1 MAETNTT
8 VTETNKAE
16 NGSTGAY
23 GGDPTQAVKGGANL
37 PEKAVSTSEPEQ
49 TAKTLAAL
57 QAALGSN
64 IPMSIS
70 PGTVRKK

>member
-23 GGDPTQAVKGGANL
+23 GGDPTQAVKVEQISLKRLYLRLSLSRRQKHL
-37 PEKAVSTSEPEQ
+37 PRQSLTQ
-49 TAKTLAAL
+49 
-57 QAALGSN
+57 
-64 IPMSIS
+64 
-70 PGTVRKK
+70 